1 MPASNRKRILIVGGG
16 FAGVFTAMHLET
28 QLRKPKLVDAV
39 ETVLVN
45 RENYFVF
52 QPMLPE
58 VISGSRTGDVPD
70 ASEGAG
76 SWCREGDLNP
86 HGNPIR
92 PSSVRVC
99 QFRHPGRSVCGC
111 GSAPT

>member
-76 SWCREGDLNP
+76 SWCRAGAEGRGTRDGEKQARRRGPDWN
-86 HGNPIR
+86 R
-92 PSSVRVC
+92 
-99 QFRHPGRSVCGC
+99 
-111 GSAPT
+111 A